1 MDPEMFKNSPKCPNS
16 FQKKK
21 LPKQNQIRPYKGL
34 SEKKRTKLVCVVGK
48 FITHKANEL
57 WNRLKS
63 RSHCL
68 IKTDGKRKKF
78 EFVFFLLMCVS
89 MILFI
94 S

>member
-68 IKTDGKRKKF
+68 IKTDRKRKKF
-78 EFVFFLLMCVS
+78 EFVFFC
-89 MILFI
+89 
-94 S
+94 